1 MQLERP
7 PRWRRLLK
15 DAVASAIWRTRSLP
29 LPVSIAPPDRH
40 PLVIGYHR
48 VVEDMAGAAST
59 DMPTLLTSR
68 EMFERHIDWIGRHF
82 EFVSLDEIGDHVDR
96 GVPFPRPVAAIT
108 FDDGYRDVYEHALPV
123 LQRKGIPA
131 AMFVVTE
138 LVNRSCWQ
146 IHDRL
151 YHLLDKAYNV
161 WRDDPWAG
169 LMRVLAEVEVP
180 TGAIP
185 GFRAASRNPYSA
197 VSALLP
203 ALSQAHAGRLMALL
217 DAQIGNGTAAVPRTV
232 TWEMVEDMHDAGFTI
247 GSHTKTHVWLAN
259 ESEEKGLDEVAGS
272 KQVLERR
279 IGAPVTHFAYPGGQF
294 TPPVVNLVERAGYR
308 YAYTACDHV
317 DERRPA
323 LTIQRLLLWEGSSI
337 AADGSFSSVILD
349 CQTHG
354 LWPPARRCERVHAA

>member
-203 ALSQAHAGRLMALL
+203 ALSQAHAGRLMTRGTGLLATIGATAPFVGLFGTVWGIMNSFIGISKQHTTNLAVVAPGIAEALL
-217 DAQIGNGTAAVPRTV
+217 ATALGLAAAIPAVVIYNMFSR
-232 TWEMVEDMHDAGFTI
+232 AI
-247 GSHTKTHVWLAN
+247 
-259 ESEEKGLDEVAGS
+259 
-272 KQVLERR
+272 
-279 IGAPVTHFAYPGGQF
+279 
-294 TPPVVNLVERAGYR
+294 AGYR
-308 YAYTACDHV
+308 ALCGDGAAEVLRLAGRDLDRAANPAAAH
-317 DERRPA
+317 RRG
-323 LTIQRLLLWEGSSI
+323 TTMS
-337 AADGSFSSVILD
+337 AA
-349 CQTHG
+349 
-354 LWPPARRCERVHAA
+354 E